1 MTGLILSAS
10 AVAAVIAAGF
20 FMKGKRFKQ
29 SRALYST
36 ILGVSSLIVFTGVI
50 LALFSAPAHAEE
62 AAAAAGGMSAGLAF
76 ISAAAVTSIAC
87 TAAAYAVSTVGSAA
101 LGLIGE
107 KPELL
112 GATLI
117 YLGLAEG
124 IAIYGV
130 IISLMILQKL

>member
-1 MTGLILSAS
+1 MTGLILSAA

-20 FMKGKRFKQ
+20 FMKGRQVKHARTM
-29 SRALYST
+29 YST

-50 LALFSAPAHAEE
+50 LALFSAPAHAEG
-62 AAAAAGGMSAGLAF
+62 AAAATGGMSAGLAF
-76 ISAAAVTSIAC
+76 IAAAAVTSIAC

-107 KPELL
+107 KPDML

-130 IISLMILQKL
+130 IISLMILQKI